1 MNWSDLEYVWKRQ
14 APPAGAS
21 ADVDVLRRNFEA
33 SHRKTAAALAVRDYS
48 EAAAGLLSSAVF
60 AYTWWRLGRDGWPF
74 AITIALILG
83 VSAVFCRERIRS
95 HRRRVG
101 PAVSL
106 LAKLDADIA
115 ELRHQRRLI
124 FSITTWYLASLAASW
139 AVAVATL
146 AVHSARHAPPGF
158 FIDLMKN
165 PATASFI
172 IGYFLVCAPLCFW
185 WAWRMNRTAVLE
197 RLDPRIEELEKLR
210 RDLSISQ

>member
-115 ELRHQRRLI
+115 ELRHQRRRGHQRQATQRLQRLHDRRQRPVRQRGFDVGFEAVPPCRRRLDGRDTI
-124 FSITTWYLASLAASW
+124 FQHD
-139 AVAVATL
+139 VM
-146 AVHSARHAPPGF
+146 RG
-158 FIDLMKN
+158 
-165 PATASFI
+165 
-172 IGYFLVCAPLCFW
+172 
-185 WAWRMNRTAVLE
+185 VLE
-197 RLDPRIEELEKLR
+197 R
-210 RDLSISQ
+210 